1 MPKVDVYKE
10 TGDKAG
16 SIDLAAEI
24 FAITSNED
32 LVHQAYVTHEA
43 NRRVHLA
50 HAKIRSEKRGGGAKP
65 WRQKGTGRARAG
77 SRRSPIWVGGGVVF
91 GPRKSKKFAKQMNVK
106 AKRKALF
113 MVLSDR
119 VANKKLVV
127 VDKYSYTK
135 PETAKFAK
143 MLDKLPMEDKTT
155 LVVLPGRKND
165 KNIKLSAR
173 NIPGV
178 GIIRADS
185 LNIKDVLSYEYI
197 LLSKGGVDLVE
208 KTFIK
213 GAKNLAKSTKTEV
226 KKTVR
231 TKTKA
236 ATKKTGKKK
245 VVSSSKK

>member
-10 TGDKAG
+10 TGDKSG
-16 SIDLAAEI
+16 SIDLVTDI
-24 FAITSNED
+24 FEVAPNEE

-50 HAKIRSEKRGGGAKP
+50 HSKIRSEKRGGGAKP

-77 SRRSPIWVGGGVVF
+77 SRRSPIWIGGGVVF
-91 GPRKSKKFAKQMNVK
+91 GPRKDKEFAKQMNAK

-119 VANKKLVV
+119 VANNKFIVI
-127 VDKYSYTK
+127 DKYSYTK
-135 PETAKFAK
+135 PQTAKFAK
-143 MLDKLPMEDKTT
+143 MLDKLPMEEKTT
-155 LVVLPGRKND
+155 LVVLPGSKND

-185 LNIKDVLSYEYI
+185 LNIKDVLSYEYV
-197 LLSKGGVDLVE
+197 LLSKEGVDIVE
-208 KTFIK
+208 KTFMK
-213 GAKNLAKSTKTEV
+213 GAKKAVKSGAKKTARVSSAKTKT
-226 KKTVR
+226 
-231 TKTKA
+231 
-236 ATKKTGKKK
+236 ATKKVVKKK
-245 VVSSSKK
+245 AVSSSKK